1 MSKFAKILRY
11 GLMTNDKTANIKL
24 QSIPAFFAD
33 ARADAHEKMQVR
45 LQFFFVSGRAALKK
59 VDYLEIGYF

>member
-1 MSKFAKILRY
+1 MGKFGKNGRY
-11 GLMTNDKTANIKL
+11 KLMKEKTANIKL
-24 QSIPAFFAD
+24 QSSCAFFPD
-33 ARADAHEKMQVR
+33 AQPDAHEKMRNR